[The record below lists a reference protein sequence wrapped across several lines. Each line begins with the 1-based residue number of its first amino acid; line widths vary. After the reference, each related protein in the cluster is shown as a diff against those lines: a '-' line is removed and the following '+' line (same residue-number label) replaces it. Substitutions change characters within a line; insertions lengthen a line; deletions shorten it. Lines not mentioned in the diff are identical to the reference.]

1 MDAQRRAVDD
11 LVARLPAESSE
22 KAPPSLCLQHLAAV
36 LGHEPGLKCGDWLI
50 SGLANVFERAAE
62 DMSTYALKR
71 ETLRKHLMNEEER
84 ASYLAVIAQV
94 ASRRELVRPW
104 RSDDE

>member
-1 MDAQRRAVDD
+1 VRS
-11 LVARLPAESSE
+11 LPAEPTKE
-22 KAPPSLCLQHLAAV
+22 APPSLCLRHLAAV
-36 LGHEPGLKCGDWLI
+36 LDHER
-50 SGLANVFERAAE
+50 GLARGKWLVTGLADVFERAAE

-104 RSDDE
+104 RDIDDDAVL